1 MGDARE
7 MNDHA
12 GRPLRV
18 KSGHVGAG
26 RTGEEKIR
34 AYSCKNI
41 AAKFLPYCVFWAGRT
56 RVQSPELEALV
67 TPEKDRAANVRGVFA
82 SAGKVVAE
90 DGFEPPTRGL

>member
-26 RTGEEKIR
+26 RTAEEKIR

-41 AAKFLPYCVFWAGRT
+41 AAKFPPVLRFLGWKDPCQKPGTVAVEIRGRM
-56 RVQSPELEALV
+56 EALV
-67 TPEKDRAANVRGVFA
+67 TSEKDARRMFGACSRRRG
-82 SAGKVVAE
+82 KW
-90 DGFEPPTRGL
+90 